1 MSRRNQR
8 VLKKVEQ
15 RAPWQGTDGMD
26 FETAVAAELRSYE
39 EAVYLVSV
47 QSDTIRLG
55 EVGWHER
62 YYHQKAGLAEGG
74 SIAECSQAMCLAY
87 LEGIEWT
94 MGYYYD
100 TTPSWSWFYPYHYAP
115 FASDFVTHAPK
126 LQQGA
131 KLQKGAPWPPLAQL
145 MAVLPPQSSSCLPQA
160 HRRLMRDKT
169 SPLATI
175 YPSDFVEDF
184 NGKQWTWQ
192 AVAIL
197 PFVDESTLLQVIA
210 ELDQMLTP
218 EEKETTKQ
226 GRELLGVNMAHPIA
240 QVSINRAD
248 MPLPTSLQLAGRV
261 ASHEKDIQAGTWLLW
276 YNVPPPEPHLCD
288 LLPQA
293 QLCNPSLT
301 NADLSEAQKAFKHG
315 RNRRQGGR
323 PKVTYKCNIAEDQT
337 NLVSAA
343 IQGNVWGGWGAE
355 VKTLEAPP
363 VSRPSSMK
371 PSEVEQYRQPVSINT
386 GNINRK
392 KRASATIAESRQSK
406 ARYR

>member
-1 MSRRNQR
+1 
-8 VLKKVEQ
+8 
-15 RAPWQGTDGMD
+15 
-26 FETAVAAELRSYE
+26 
-39 EAVYLVSV
+39 
-47 QSDTIRLG
+47 
-55 EVGWHER
+55 
-62 YYHQKAGLAEGG
+62 
-74 SIAECSQAMCLAY
+74 
-87 LEGIEWT
+87 
-94 MGYYYD
+94 
-100 TTPSWSWFYPYHYAP
+100 
-115 FASDFVTHAPK
+115 
-126 LQQGA
+126 
-131 KLQKGAPWPPLAQL
+131 
-145 MAVLPPQSSSCLPQA
+145 
-160 HRRLMRDKT
+160 MRDKT

-301 NADLSEAQKAFKHG
+301 NADLSEAQKVPLGRSVTDYHTSGVGCAFRLCHG
-315 RNRRQGGR
+315 MN
-323 PKVTYKCNIAEDQT
+323 CSCI
-337 NLVSAA
+337 
-343 IQGNVWGGWGAE
+343 
-355 VKTLEAPP
+355 
-363 VSRPSSMK
+363 RPSSMAAIVDRVADQK
-371 PSEVEQYRQPVSINT
+371 
-386 GNINRK
+386 
-392 KRASATIAESRQSK
+392 
-406 ARYR
+406 